1 MSTEIKLTPVE
12 YIFKTMAAVY
22 GAAWERSMGQA
33 PLADVMTAWE
43 YHMQPFTQSQ
53 ATKKMIVWALDNLPD
68 RVPNVLEFKALCRR
82 TPALETPMLPEPV
95 ADPARMKSELAK
107 LGHVKISD
115 KPAHGMKDWAYRLKT
130 RHENGE
136 RLNGNQIRCYRLAL
150 GEAK

>member
-1 MSTEIKLTPVE
+1 MSSEIKLSPVE

-82 TPALETPMLPEPV
+82 TPAPETPMLPEPK
-95 ADPARMKSELAK
+95 ADPSRMAAELAK
-107 LGHVKISD
+107 MASIRDRPTSPIDHK
-115 KPAHGMKDWAYRLKT
+115 AWARATLIKHKGGLKV
-130 RHENGE
+130 
-136 RLNGNQIRCYRLAL
+136 NQTSLKMARDAL
-150 GEAK
+150 GANA